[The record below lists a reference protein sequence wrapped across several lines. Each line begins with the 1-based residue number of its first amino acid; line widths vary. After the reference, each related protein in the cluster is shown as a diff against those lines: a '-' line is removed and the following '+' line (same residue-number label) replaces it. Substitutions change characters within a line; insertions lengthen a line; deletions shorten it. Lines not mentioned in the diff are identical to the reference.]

1 MTGAIELAVVL
12 AMILLPL
19 VAAVARHPKREEIRR
34 RRDPRRPRERQWTP
48 TPGGPEPR
56 LRQVARAARSYRRA
70 SRWF

>member
-12 AMILLPL
+12 AVILLPL

-34 RRDPRRPRERQWTP
+34 RRDPRVRARQWTP